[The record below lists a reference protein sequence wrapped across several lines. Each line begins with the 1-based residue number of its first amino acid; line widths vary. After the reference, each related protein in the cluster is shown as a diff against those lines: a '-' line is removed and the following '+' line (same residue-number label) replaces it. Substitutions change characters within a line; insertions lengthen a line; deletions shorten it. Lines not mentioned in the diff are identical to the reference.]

1 MNKRKCNVIATVL
14 LTLVISVSGCLT
26 AFAEEPPSTAG
37 GNLTDTITWSISGDV
52 LTISGT
58 GVMPSYE
65 YTSPPWR
72 KYSFSRA
79 VIEDGITSIGEGAF
93 GYCSSLTSVTIPKS
107 VTSIGEEAFYD
118 CSSLESVT
126 ILGSVTSIGDETFW
140 QCSRLTSVNIPDSV
154 TSIGYMAFSHCSSL
168 TSIKIPESVTEIG
181 ENAFMLCS
189 SLTSIN
195 IPKNVTSIERGAF
208 SSCSSLTS
216 IEIPENVTSIG
227 DGAFSHCSSL
237 TSVTLPEIL
246 GRIGHSAFFD
256 CSSLTSVNIPESVTS
271 IEASAFCACSSLR
284 SINIPKSVTSIG
296 NYTFRDCSSL
306 ESITMPET
314 VTSIGVQAFYS
325 CSSLTSIKIP
335 EYVTSIDNSAFSKC
349 TSLKTVEYACN
360 SKYSVESQ
368 RPSLGLDG
376 LVWSAKHYDLTHHD
390 EVPATCTNPGI
401 KEYYKC
407 ANCSKNFADEA
418 CTAELSADDLV
429 IPLASHTLV
438 LRDEIAATWTKVGLI
453 KHWECNECGKFFA
466 DEDGKKEL
474 SEDELANR
482 IVAHGDCGRDGDPV
496 HWALDMDGKL
506 TISGSGKMKNYR
518 GSNPPWNQYKD
529 YIRYI
534 EIEEGVTHIG
544 EYAFCNHIVLESVEL
559 QEGLEEIGNYAF
571 KGCLSLKR
579 IVIPESVRDIG
590 GGAFD
595 ECSSLKRVEITDV
608 EKYIKINCNG
618 GGPTSNGADLFIN
631 GELVKEITIPNGTKY
646 MSAILEG
653 CKSIKRINI
662 PDSLEEV
669 AYSWISDTNNVEL
682 NYSSIEC
689 FLALHI
695 KGSYSESPYYIG
707 GTKLL
712 INGEE
717 ATKVEIPE
725 TVSRIMLYKFAGIN
739 NIKEIILPDSLEAI
753 GHSAFSSCTSLESI
767 VIPKNVTSIGTYAFN
782 GCTKLK
788 SVKFETTA
796 LKEIPDWCFIGC
808 EELESVSLSTGIVSI
823 GDYALFSCKFKT
835 LIIPDGVVVIRNKI
849 SSSLRS
855 VVLPASIKAITGDPL
870 NPDINSIAVY
880 KDSYAEEWCKQ
891 NGYGSKLVYLDQEE
905 ETAAYFYQ
913 KTDQK
918 NMVVG
923 DSFGLKDLFFSTDEL
938 MNTDFVVSD
947 YDEKVVSVDN
957 GIITAIKAGSTDLKV
972 VCNEEEYIVKVK
984 VLESADE
991 SDPTLIKLS
1000 TSELSLG
1007 RGDTAYLK
1015 TSYEPDSVA
1024 EPELEWTS
1032 SNQDVVTVDNG
1043 LVNANG
1049 IGTAKITV
1057 SLKSNSEVK
1066 RTCNVTVNAPLK
1078 KILTYDEVFGDEDYY
1093 TVTKNTSMK
1102 LEYTVDPLDTT
1113 DDLTASFSS
1122 SDDSIVTVDE
1132 YGYMHAVENG
1142 IAEVTIKIGELIKT
1156 VQVKVVNPLKG
1167 VTLKET
1173 EISIRGA
1180 DTKQLELVTDPLDT
1194 SDKITRVEWRSAS
1207 PSIASVDQN
1216 GLVTAH
1222 QAGNTTVF
1230 VRVFIN
1236 DETSTSY
1243 YLSCPVNVTSTP
1255 LQGIE
1260 IKDKDKYRVEYGES
1274 FLPEINYNPT
1284 NTTDSRTVVWSSSD
1298 ESVVKKDWDGKF
1310 KAVGLG
1316 TATLTATVGEFTD
1329 TVEVTV
1335 EKATPSITVPSNLET
1350 TCETSLGEIP
1360 LTEGFEWN
1368 EIKSVGGA
1376 GAKTFT
1382 ATYTPSNT
1390 DLYKVVSDV
1399 EVPVTVKHAF
1409 GTEMYSNDSEH
1420 WNVCLCGA
1428 KGNVNE
1434 HDWFADYR
1442 VDKEPSCTEDG
1453 SKSIYC
1459 KVCDTVKKD
1468 SQVKVD
1474 KLGHKYAEE
1483 IVLPTCVQKG
1493 YTMHICAACGDKYN
1507 DTEVD
1512 ATGHSFGEW
1521 KEVDASNCTKEGVQQ
1536 RVCTACGTTESKGL
1550 SKKNHD
1556 FNSEYTID
1564 KAATCTTD
1572 GSESRHCKNCD
1583 AVTDSRAIAAVGHKY
1598 SNWET
1603 TTEPTCTTKGEA
1615 ERICSECKDKETIE
1629 LSARSHD
1636 WKEEYTIEK
1645 EATCTEKGRKS
1656 IHCRDCDALKPDSEK
1671 EIEATGHKYG
1681 NWITMT
1687 EPTCD
1692 TAGKAERVCSDCG
1705 AKDTKNLE
1713 ALNHN
1718 YADAIV
1724 PPTCVQKGYIMHVCV
1739 ACGDKYN
1746 DTEVDATGHSF
1757 GEWAEVDASSC
1768 TEEGV
1773 QQRVCTACGTTESKG
1788 LSKRD
1793 HDFGSEYTIDKAAT
1807 CTSDG
1812 SESRHC
1818 KNCDA
1823 VTDSRAIAAVG
1834 HKYSDWKTTTDPTCT
1849 TKGEAERICSE
1860 CNSKETIE
1868 LPARS
1873 HDWKEEYTVEKEP
1886 TCTEKGR
1893 KSIHCRDC
1901 DALKPDSEKETAALG
1916 HDWKQIDALAA
1927 TTSNDGYSSHTK
1939 CEACGLID
1947 GRTDVPRIDADSIT
1961 LEKSLYEFDGTAK
1974 TPSVSVKD
1982 ITDKLLVENI
1992 DYKII
1997 YANNTNAGTA
2007 IVTIKFEGKYSGSI
2021 DRTFEIKDKEAS
2033 GEGSSGGGSSSGD
2046 AGGGSSGGSSGGDI
2060 GGGSIGGGG
2069 AGGGGGGIAPP
2080 EPEDNTITN
2089 TGSESAGDAS
2099 TSVDVKDNTTVTEGR
2114 TETKVDADLGSK
2126 IVENAVE
2133 NKSTD
2138 IVIKA
2143 ETAQGNSSASTVALP
2158 ASTIKDISDK
2168 TEASI
2173 TIKTDSAE
2181 VSFDKTALDAVAAKA
2196 GTVGDVRLVV
2206 EIKEHNK
2213 NKVVIELKLETS
2225 NGAASD
2231 FKGGNATVTVPV
2243 SKELAGKKIVCVYID
2258 DNGKYIKIG
2267 GSLSADKKSFT
2278 FTTGHFST
2286 YAILEEAEADA
2297 VIDEQNK
2304 AEAPAVKVAKA
2315 SVKLKAYKGG
2325 KLKVTASAK
2334 NATGYRVYYK
2344 KSTWKKYKTYTKG
2357 NIKTLNKTFKKL
2369 AKGKYTVKVKAFHKA
2384 DDGKTTWGAD
2394 SSIKKI
2400 TVR

>member
-1 MNKRKCNVIATVL
+1 MNKRKGRNIVLIFLMAVIATVL
-14 LTLVISVSGCLT
+14 ASGT
-26 AFAEEPPSTAG
+26 VFAETAPPSTFDKAKFRAALKDAEYIEFVYHHDVYSEWPEVQG
-37 GNLTDTITWSISGDV
+37 GTDIGGWCTAFEKDGVYYVVNAASGI
-52 LTISGT
+52 LQF
-58 GVMPSYE
+58 P
-65 YTSPPWR
+65 
-72 KYSFSRA
+72 
-79 VIEDGITSIGEGAF
+79 EDCSQLFYNFPKLKGITVKGVYARGID
-93 GYCSSLTSVTIPKS
+93 TSKVKNMDEMFSHCPK
-107 VTSIGEEAFYD
+107 
-118 CSSLESVT
+118 LESVN
-126 ILGSVTSIGDETFW
+126 LEFFNTS
-140 QCSRLTSVNIPDSV
+140 
-154 TSIGYMAFSHCSSL
+154 
-168 TSIKIPESVTEIG
+168 
-181 ENAFMLCS
+181 
-189 SLTSIN
+189 
-195 IPKNVTSIERGAF
+195 NVTSMKGCFAHSGCKSISVKIGSKVTNTTDMF
-208 SSCSSLTS
+208 YSCY
-216 IEIPENVTSIG
+216 
-227 DGAFSHCSSL
+227 D
-237 TSVTLPEIL
+237 
-246 GRIGHSAFFD
+246 
-256 CSSLTSVNIPESVTS
+256 
-271 IEASAFCACSSLR
+271 
-284 SINIPKSVTSIG
+284 
-296 NYTFRDCSSL
+296 L
-306 ESITMPET
+306 ESIDFLEGSSTSSVVYAGSMFSWCPRLET
-314 VTSIGVQAFYS
+314 LDVSGFDTSSMIYMSYMFNNCQALKEIDVTGFDTSKVWNMYGMFCGCANLESLDLTSFNTDSVQVMDYFLSSCTKLKTILVNSDWELENCTRSEDMFSNSPSITGMCGSNSFDASDKSSAVIDRGLDHPGAFTLACSNDGKPLTVKGTPRGNTIPLICNECNTESSITVEHELEHHEAVKGTCTEDGNIEYYS
-325 CSSLTSIKIP
+325 C
-335 EYVTSIDNSAFSKC
+335 AKC
-349 TSLKTVEYACN
+349 KRKFEDENGNTELDDVEIFHT
-360 SKYSVESQ
+360 
-368 RPSLGLDG
+368 G
-376 LVWSAKHYDLTHHD
+376 HDLTHHD

-418 CTAELSADDLV
+418 CTTELSADDLV
-429 IPLASHTLV
+429 IPLVGHTLV
-438 LRDEIAATWTKVGLI
+438 LKDEIAATWTKVGLI
-453 KHWECNECGKFFA
+453 KHWECSECGKYFA

-496 HWALDMDGKL
+496 NWALDMDRKL
-506 TISGSGKMKNYR
+506 TISGSGKMKNYEA
-518 GSNPPWNQYKD
+518 SNQPWNQYKD
-529 YIRYI
+529 YIKYI

-544 EYAFCNHIVLESVEL
+544 KYAFYNHIVLENVEL
-559 QEGLEEIGNYAF
+559 QEGLEEIGRYAF
-571 KGCLSLKR
+571 NGCVSLQR
-579 IVIPESVRDIG
+579 LYIPESVRTIDVY
-590 GGAFD
+590 AFF
-595 ECSSLKRVEITDV
+595 ECKSLKRIDITDI
-608 EKYIKINCNG
+608 EKYIKIICYS

-646 MSAILEG
+646 MSYILSG
-653 CKSIKRINI
+653 CKSIKRINV

-669 AYSWISDTNNVEL
+669 ANTWISTDNIEL
-682 NYSSIEC
+682 NFSSIEC
-689 FLALHI
+689 FLSL
-695 KGSYSESPYYIG
+695 KGRNAGGSPSLPD

-717 ATKVEIPE
+717 AKRIIIPDTCSEI
-725 TVSRIMLYKFAGIN
+725 MGWKFDSIIN
-739 NIKEIILPDSLEAI
+739 IEEIILPDSIESI
-753 GHSAFSSCTSLESI
+753 GNSAFSECKSLESI
-767 VIPKNVTSIGTYAFN
+767 VIPESVTSIGEDAFF
-782 GCTKLK
+782 GCESLESIVIPESVTSIGDRAFYNCINLK

-796 LKEIPDWCFIGC
+796 LSGIPSYCFSACYKLKSIN
-808 EELESVSLSTGIVSI
+808 LPTGIVYI
-823 GDYALFSCKFKT
+823 GDSAFASRDAIKT
-835 LIIPDGVVVIRNKI
+835 LIIPDGVVVIEDEAFI
-849 SSSLRS
+849 GVST
-855 VVLPASIKAITGDPL
+855 VVLPASLKSITGDPFSV
-870 NPDINSIAVY
+870 NTKSIAVY
-880 KDSYAEEWCKQ
+880 KGSYAEEWCKQ

-918 NMVVG
+918 NLVVG
-923 DSFGLKDLFFSTDEL
+923 DSFVLKDLFISTDEL
-938 MNTDFVVSD
+938 MNTDFAVSD
-947 YDEKVVSVDN
+947 YDREIVSADN
-957 GIITAIKAGSTDLKV
+957 GIITALKAGSTDLKI
-972 VCNEEEYIVKVK
+972 VCNDEEYIVKVK

-1078 KILTYDEVFGDEDYY
+1078 KILTYDEVFGDEGYY
-1093 TVTKNTSMK
+1093 TVTKNTAKK

-1113 DDLTASFSS
+1113 DDLTASISS

-1132 YGYMHAVENG
+1132 DGYMHAVENG

-1156 VQVKVVNPLKG
+1156 VQVKVVTPLKG

-1180 DTKQLELVTDPLDT
+1180 DTKQLELVTDPLDA

-1222 QAGNTTVF
+1222 QAGNTKVF
-1230 VRVFIN
+1230 VDIFIN

-1243 YLSCPVNVTSTP
+1243 YLSCLVNVTSTP

-1298 ESVVKKDWDGKF
+1298 ESVVKKDWDGKL

-1368 EIKSVGGA
+1368 EIKNVGGA

-1521 KEVDASNCTKEGVQQ
+1521 AEVDASSCTKEGVQQ
-1536 RVCTACGTTESKGL
+1536 RVCAACGTTESKGL
-1550 SKKNHD
+1550 SKKDHD
-1556 FNSEYTID
+1556 FDSEYTID

-1598 SNWET
+1598 SNWKT

-1615 ERICSECKDKETIE
+1615 ERICSKCEYKETIE

-1636 WKEEYTIEK
+1636 WKEEYTVEK

-1671 EIEATGHKYG
+1671 EI
-1681 NWITMT
+1681 
-1687 EPTCD
+1687 
-1692 TAGKAERVCSDCG
+1692 
-1705 AKDTKNLE
+1705 
-1713 ALNHN
+1713 
-1718 YADAIV
+1718 
-1724 PPTCVQKGYIMHVCV
+1724 
-1739 ACGDKYN
+1739 
-1746 DTEVDATGHSF
+1746 
-1757 GEWAEVDASSC
+1757 
-1768 TEEGV
+1768 
-1773 QQRVCTACGTTESKG
+1773 
-1788 LSKRD
+1788 
-1793 HDFGSEYTIDKAAT
+1793 
-1807 CTSDG
+1807 
-1812 SESRHC
+1812 
-1818 KNCDA
+1818 
-1823 VTDSRAIAAVG
+1823 
-1834 HKYSDWKTTTDPTCT
+1834 
-1849 TKGEAERICSE
+1849 
-1860 CNSKETIE
+1860 
-1868 LPARS
+1868 
-1873 HDWKEEYTVEKEP
+1873 
-1886 TCTEKGR
+1886 
-1893 KSIHCRDC
+1893 
-1901 DALKPDSEKETAALG
+1901 AALG
-1916 HDWKQIDALAA
+1916 HDWKKIDALAA

-1982 ITDKLLVENI
+1982 ITNKLLVENI
-1992 DYKII
+1992 DYKIT

-2007 IVTIKFEGKYSGSI
+2007 IVTINFKGKYSGSI
-2021 DRTFEIKDKEAS
+2021 DRNFEIKDKGAS

-2069 AGGGGGGIAPP
+2069 GAGGGGGGIAPS

-2099 TSVDVKDNTTVTEGR
+2099 TNVDAKDNTTVTEGR

-2143 ETAQGNSSASTVALP
+2143 ETEQSSSSASTVALP
-2158 ASTIKDISDK
+2158 ASTITDIAEK
-2168 TEASI
+2168 TEASV

-2181 VSFDKTALDAVAAKA
+2181 VSLDKTALDAVAEKA
-2196 GTVGDVRLVV
+2196 GTSGDVKLVI
-2206 EIKEHNK
+2206 ETKEQNK

-2225 NGAASD
+2225 NGAVSD

-2243 SKELAGKKIVCVYID
+2243 SEELAGKKIVCVYID
-2258 DNGKYIKIG
+2258 DNGKYTKMVG
-2267 GSLSADKKSFT
+2267 ELSADKKSFT

-2344 KSTWKKYKTYTKG
+2344 KSSWKKYKTYTKG

-2369 AKGKYTVKVKAFHKA
+2369 AKGKYTVKVKAYHKA
-2384 DDGKTTWGAD
+2384 ADGKVTWGTI
-2394 SSIKKI
+2394 SSAKKI